1 MVTAKE
7 WTERFETARA
17 QGGRAIVNA
26 ILGLWY
32 TDRDAP
38 TGDVDALMDAYDAL
52 ERAYHALWQGDF
64 ETSWRTRERV
74 ECAYN
79 ALRRELAYLALRQA
93 FDGLPARLGRL
104 IDDATRIGSRDPQ
117 DPVLVGALYHALHNA
132 LWEAMA
138 K

>member
-1 MVTAKE
+1 
-7 WTERFETARA
+7 
-17 QGGRAIVNA
+17 
-26 ILGLWY
+26 
-32 TDRDAP
+32 
-38 TGDVDALMDAYDAL
+38 MDAYDAL

-64 ETSWRTRERV
+64 EISWRTREQV
-74 ECAYN
+74 ECVYN

-117 DPVLVGALYHALHNA
+117 DPVLVDALYHALHNA
-132 LWEAMA
+132 VWEAMA

>member
-1 MVTAKE
+1 MMTAMA
-7 WTERFETARA
+7 WTERFETARM
-17 QGGRAIVNA
+17 QGGRAIVDA
-26 ILGLWY
+26 ILEVGA

-38 TGDVDALMDAYDAL
+38 TGDGDAL

-79 ALRRELAYLALRQA
+79 ALRRERAYGALRQA

-104 IDDATRIGSRDPQ
+104 IDDATRIDPRA
-117 DPVLVGALYHALHNA
+117 GGCALPRFA
-132 LWEAMA
+132 
-138 K
+138 